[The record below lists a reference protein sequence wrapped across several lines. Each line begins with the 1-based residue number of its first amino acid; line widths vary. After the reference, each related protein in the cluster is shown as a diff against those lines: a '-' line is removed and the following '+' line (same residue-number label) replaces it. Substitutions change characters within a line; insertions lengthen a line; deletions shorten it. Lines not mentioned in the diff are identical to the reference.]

1 MFKMINIL
9 IHQRLNH
16 YQFSAFLEGL
26 MSQSHAMFVESKDKV
41 LNWVYDMAFV
51 ADPTS
56 APNDFN
62 ISV

>member
-1 MFKMINIL
+1 
-9 IHQRLNH
+9 
-16 YQFSAFLEGL
+16 

-62 ISV
+62 ISVWEGHSVWVTPDYQNGERVFRGHW